1 MTAPPNLPL
10 RQAVRRSF
18 ERAAATYD
26 EHAFLQREIADRM
39 LERLQYIRLAPSR
52 TLDLGCGTGYLTAK
66 LAARDPQAQLLAL
79 DLAPSMLNHTRQRL
93 ASPGWPGWPGWLG
106 KLLGAAPTH
115 HAICADAQLLPL
127 AGESIDL
134 AVSNLTL
141 QWCDPEKIAREMV
154 RVIRPGGL
162 FMFTSLGP
170 DTLKELR
177 AAFRAVD
184 DKPHVNTFVD
194 MHDIGDMLVAA
205 GFADPVMDCEIMTVT
220 YTELMTLMRELKGI
234 GAHNVLPERARGL
247 TGKTRWAQLAAAYEK
262 FRVDGRL
269 PATYEVIYGHA
280 WRPEVSKR
288 KTVDGQQA
296 ISLGEFKRM
305 VGRP

>member
-10 RQAVRRSF
+10 RVAVRRSF
-18 ERAAATYD
+18 DRASATYD
-26 EHAFLQREIADRM
+26 DHAFLQREIADR
-39 LERLQYIRLAPSR
+39 LLARLQDIRLAPKR
-52 TLDLGCGTGYLTAK
+52 TLDVGCGTGYVTAK
-66 LAARDPQAQLLAL
+66 LAARDPAAQLIAL
-79 DLAPSMLNHTRQRL
+79 DLAPAMLRHTRSRL
-93 ASPGWPGWPGWLG
+93 GTPTWLD
-106 KLLGAAPTH
+106 KLFRAAPMH
-115 HAICADAQLLPL
+115 YAVCADAEVLPI

-141 QWCDPEKIAREMV
+141 QWCDPEKIAREMM
-154 RVIRPGGL
+154 RVLRPQGL

-247 TGKTRWAQLAAAYEK
+247 TGKTRWGQLAAAYEK

-280 WRPEVSKR
+280 WRPEVTKR